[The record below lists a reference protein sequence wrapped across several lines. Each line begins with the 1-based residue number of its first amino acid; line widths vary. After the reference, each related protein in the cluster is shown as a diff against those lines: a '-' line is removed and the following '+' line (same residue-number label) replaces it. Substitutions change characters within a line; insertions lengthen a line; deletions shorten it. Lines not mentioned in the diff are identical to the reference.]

1 LERLRKIAG
10 FWSWLPTFRAVAET
24 EHLPTASAA
33 LHVTPSALS
42 RTIRLL
48 EEQLGTELF
57 ERQGRRIVLSP
68 AGDAFLGS
76 VRDAMRL
83 VDEGLTTLQGRT
95 YVGPVRVSVA
105 GPLAPLFVLPA
116 LRRVQ
121 AEHPAI
127 TGWVTGHVASAVNGM
142 LLRGALDLAVLD
154 DPIPAPELHV
164 EPLATMRHGVYCGRQ
179 HPLYGRLDVGAEEL
193 GRWAFV
199 APIPDGDGVTHD
211 AWPPEFDRRVTLRVT
226 QMQVAVRACAE
237 GELLAALPELVAA
250 DHGGELWRLD
260 GALLPAS
267 RLYLMQRHELAARG
281 RIGVVVDALRVVARE
296 RESPGAA
303 DGPFKEPLALR

>member
-1 LERLRKIAG
+1 MERLRRIAG

-24 EHLPTASAA
+24 EHLPSASEA

-48 EEQLGTELF
+48 EDQLGTKLF

-83 VDEGLTTLQGRT
+83 IDEGVTTLQGRT
-95 YVGPVRVSVA
+95 HVGPVRVSVP

-127 TGWVTGHVASAVNGM
+127 TGWVTGHVASAVHGM
-142 LLRGALDLAVLD
+142 LLRGALDLALLD
-154 DPIPAPELHV
+154 DPIPAPDLHV
-164 EPLATMRHGVYCGRQ
+164 EPLAVIRHGVYCGRA
-179 HPLYGRLDVGAEEL
+179 HPLYGKTQVPPDEL
-193 GRWAFV
+193 ARWAFV

-211 AWPPEFDRRVTLRVT
+211 AWPPEHERRVTLRVI
-226 QMQVAVRACAE
+226 QMQVAIRACAE

-260 GALLPAS
+260 APFMRPS
-267 RLYLMQRHELAARG
+267 QLYLMQRRELAARG
-281 RIGVVVDALRVVARE
+281 RIGVVVDALRAVAAE
-296 RESPGAA
+296 RGSPASEGGA
-303 DGPFKEPLALR
+303 FKDSAGLR